1 MIETI
6 MITLSCF
13 LILNNFIF
21 NFFVYSPPKYTFR
34 IPPRQKQDSKTAGT
48 PQNLCCQQT
57 IVNEISNVVY

>member
-21 NFFVYSPPKYTFR
+21 NFFVYSTPKYTFR
-34 IPPRQKQDSKTAGT
+34 ILPGRNRTAKQQG
-48 PQNLCCQQT
+48 LLR
-57 IVNEISNVVY
+57 ISAARKL